1 MDSVEQELA
10 TVERADAYQSD
21 DLLIVR
27 VSGETPTACHI
38 VSIERALT
46 DVEPP
51 AFAVRMRINP
61 LARCM
66 QQVADYEAVQAFR
79 IGGPRSEVVIHHS
92 GGELRAAVTQLQ
104 VERRSSLDPSSPFLG
119 GLINEQ
125 PTEAFG
131 FSESYDPAEAIRDA
145 IGKLPQ
151 RGADIPDWLNTYT
164 VGAMVVEIGGIGGF
178 NHLKVTVRG

>member
-1 MDSVEQELA
+1 MRY
-10 TVERADAYQSD
+10 T
-21 DLLIVR
+21 LIW
-27 VSGETPTACHI
+27 EEPHF

-92 GGELRAAVTQLQ
+92 GGELSAAVTQLQ
-104 VERRSSLDPSSPFLG
+104 VEPRTSLDPSSLFLG
-119 GLINEQ
+119 GLIDEQ
-125 PTEAFG
+125 PAEAFG
-131 FSESYDPAEAIRDA
+131 FSESYDPGEAIRDA

>member
-1 MDSVEQELA
+1 MDIVEQELA
-10 TVERADAYQSD
+10 TVEQADAYQSD

-27 VSGETPTACHI
+27 LSGEKPTACHI
-38 VSIERALT
+38 VSIEQALT

-79 IGGPRSEVVIHHS
+79 IGGPRPEVVIHHS
-92 GGELRAAVTQLQ
+92 GGDLRVAVTQLQ
-104 VERRSSLDPSSPFLG
+104 VERRTSLDPSFPFPG
-119 GLINEQ
+119 GVFDEQ
-125 PTEAFG
+125 PAEAFG
-131 FSESYDPAEAIRDA
+131 YSRSYDPAEAIRDA
-145 IGKLPQ
+145 IEKLPT